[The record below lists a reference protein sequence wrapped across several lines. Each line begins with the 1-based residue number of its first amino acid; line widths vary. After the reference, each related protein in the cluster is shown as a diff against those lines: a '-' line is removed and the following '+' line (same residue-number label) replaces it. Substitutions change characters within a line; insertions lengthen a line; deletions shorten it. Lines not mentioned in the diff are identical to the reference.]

1 MNKALL
7 LVVAVLMLAA
17 AEAADAQNAVVEK
30 PLVAQ
35 TLDSFLQES
44 ATIHEQMKPGG
55 IYASMRSADK
65 ARVETRLGN
74 MQRLLQEHASG
85 GDLPQADK
93 IALINAQEEVNSIL
107 RHNDNN
113 RVVCE
118 RRAPSGSHVP
128 VTTCRT
134 YREME
139 DERRASLNQLNEM
152 NNLSRTNIT
161 H

>member
-1 MNKALL
+1 MIERLL
-7 LVVAVLMLAA
+7 LVLAVLMLSAVHG
-17 AEAADAQNAVVEK
+17 ADAQDQVVDK

-44 ATIHEQMKPGG
+44 ARIREQMNPGG
-55 IYASMRSADK
+55 VYGSIRSADK

-74 MQRLLQEHASG
+74 MQKLLQEHASG
-85 GDLPQADK
+85 SDLPQADK
-93 IALINAQEEVNSIL
+93 VALINAQEEVNSIL

-118 RRAPSGSHVP
+118 KRAPSGSHVP

-152 NNLSRTNIT
+152 NNLSRTNIN